1 MANNKYIVGLF
12 DHEDKLINAIRT
24 FKKENVEIT
33 DTLTPF
39 PVHGLEDELGYQDTR
54 LHTAGFLFGITGTF
68 VALAVMTFIMTTN
81 YPINFGG
88 KPNFA
93 LPSFIPITFELTV
106 LFAAVGMVSVYCI
119 RNGLF
124 PGAVPR
130 ILDERI
136 TDDRFALS
144 FEVDDNTSKDEIK
157 KIVSLL
163 NGAGAVEVSAKEFT
177 DDTEIF
183 EVETSEIDGLLFGA
197 GGAASAAVASPKVSQ
212 APVKAAPKAK
222 PAKKVLSEEE
232 VVAKKAA
239 LISAVGTVT
248 DGRKDDLKRV
258 KGIGPVYEGRLNE
271 LGIFTFEQI
280 AKLTP
285 EAREAVEDLTG
296 FPGRV
301 EREDWIGQAK
311 VLMNK

>member
-1 MANNKYIVGLF
+1 MASNKYIVGLF
-12 DHEDKLINAIRT
+12 DHEDNLIDAIRN
-24 FKKENVEIT
+24 FRKEKVAIT

-39 PVHGLEDELGYQDTR
+39 PVHGLEDELGYDDSR

-68 VALAVMTFIMTTN
+68 VALSVMTWIMTTN

-106 LFAAVGMVSVYCI
+106 LFAAVGMVMVYCY

-130 ILDERI
+130 IFDERI
-136 TDDRFALS
+136 TDDRFALT
-144 FEVDDNTSKDEIK
+144 FEVDDNTTKAEVE
-157 KIVSLL
+157 KILALL
-163 NGAGAVEVSAKEFT
+163 NGSGAVEISAKEFN

-183 EVETSEIDGLLFGA
+183 EVETSEIDSLLFG
-197 GGAASAAVASPKVSQ
+197 GAATAQKVE
-212 APVKAAPKAK
+212 
-222 PAKKVLSEEE
+222 AKKVAPAKVEKKLLSEEE
-232 VVAKKAA
+232 ITAKKAT
-239 LISAVGTVT
+239 LLSAVGTVA
-248 DGRKDDLKRV
+248 DGRKDDLKLV

-280 AKLTP
+280 AKLNV

>member
-1 MANNKYIVGLF
+1 MASNKYIVGLF
-12 DHEDKLINAIRT
+12 DHEDKLIQAIRAC
-24 FKKENVEIT
+24 KKENVEIT

-54 LHTAGFLFGITGTF
+54 LHTTGFMFGITGTF
-68 VALAVMTFIMTTN
+68 VALSVMTWIMTTN

-106 LFAAVGMVSVYCI
+106 LFASVGMVMVYCI

-144 FEVDDNTSKDEIK
+144 FEVDENTTQEHMD

-163 NGAGAVEVSAKEFT
+163 KGNGAVEVSAKEFT
-177 DDTEIF
+177 EDTEIF
-183 EVETSEIDGLLFGA
+183 EVETTEVESSVTASE
-197 GGAASAAVASPKVSQ
+197 
-212 APVKAAPKAK
+212 APK
-222 PAKKVLSEEE
+222 PKKTVR
-232 VVAKKAA
+232 KKKDAP
-239 LISAVGTVT
+239 
-248 DGRKDDLKRV
+248 KDDSKS
-258 KGIGPVYEGRLNE
+258 KS
-271 LGIFTFEQI
+271 
-280 AKLTP
+280 
-285 EAREAVEDLTG
+285 
-296 FPGRV
+296 
-301 EREDWIGQAK
+301 
-311 VLMNK
+311 

>member
-1 MANNKYIVGLF
+1 MASNKYIVGLF
-12 DHEDKLINAIRT
+12 DHEDKLINAIRS

-33 DTLTPF
+33 DALTPF
-39 PVHGLEDELGYQDTR
+39 PVHGLEDELGLRETR
-54 LHTAGFLFGITGTF
+54 LHTTGFLFGITGTF
-68 VALAVMTFIMTTN
+68 VALSVLTWIMTTS

-106 LFAAVGMVSVYCI
+106 LFAAVGMVMVYCI
-119 RNGLF
+119 RNGLY

-136 TDDRFALS
+136 TDDRFALK
-144 FEVDDNTSKDEIK
+144 FEVDEHTTKEDVE

-163 NGAGAVEVSAKEFT
+163 KGAGACDITAKEFD

-183 EVETSEIDGLLFGA
+183 EVETTAVDQLLFGM
-197 GGAASAAVASPKVSQ
+197 GGAAVASAPKV
-212 APVKAAPKAK
+212 APAKAD
-222 PAKKVLSEEE
+222 KKVLAEEE
-232 VVAKKAA
+232 VSAKRAV
-239 LISAVGTVT
+239 LLNAVGAVS
-248 DGRKDDLKRV
+248 DGQKDDLKQV
-258 KGIGPVYEGRLNE
+258 KGIGPVYEEKLNE

-280 AKLTP
+280 AKLTD
-285 EAREAVEDLTG
+285 EAIAAIEDLTG

-301 EREDWIGQAK
+301 ERENWVGQAK
-311 VLMNK
+311 ELTNK